1 MKNIDQKSSIKL
13 VQEEVEEAYECLIE
27 YMIEI
32 KCQNFLFDKVYRDVI
47 KQRHYSDE
55 YHTKFLDCLE
65 PFILNGLLTRI
76 PTLDLFKEI
85 TAYFLKQGKKALVD
99 NLIISLEIDSLFYTE
114 AIEICDSNKL
124 YRSLAYVCSTHGEYV
139 PPLNKLLREIIS
151 AQGNGHRQAQ

>member
-1 MKNIDQKSSIKL
+1 MNEDRVKNIDQKSSIKL

-32 KCQNFLFDKVYRDVI
+32 KCQNFLFDKIYRDVI

-85 TAYFLKQGKKALVD
+85 TGYFLKQGKKALVD
-99 NLIISLEIDSLFYTE
+99 NLIISLEI
-114 AIEICDSNKL
+114 
-124 YRSLAYVCSTHGEYV
+124 
-139 PPLNKLLREIIS
+139 
-151 AQGNGHRQAQ
+151 